1 MQKFHSNNKRIDY
14 LRNHESNK
22 YARDFREKILLSFPE
37 ILNKIITLNEALYTF
52 APSIYDSDGENMI
65 GVGKY
70 IQRLVKYSKAENST
84 LVYWLSLID
93 EFCSKNIIH
102 LNKTNVH
109 MILISSLHITIKVH
123 EDVTYRHKDYAFI
136 GGINANKL
144 TKLENYFLEVLDFKV
159 HIGPEKFSKYFQSI
173 SQLEG

>member
-1 MQKFHSNNKRIDY
+1 MQVNDNKRIDY

-22 YARDFREKILLSFPE
+22 HAKDFREKILSSFPE
-37 ILNKIITLNEALYTF
+37 ILSKIITLNEALYNFT
-52 APSIYDSDGENMI
+52 PSIFDSDGENMI
-65 GVGKY
+65 DVAKY

-93 EFCSKNIIH
+93 EFCSKNIVH

-109 MILISSLHITIKVH
+109 MILIASLHIAIKIQ

-144 TKLENYFLEVLDFKV
+144 TKLENYFLEVVDFKV
-159 HIGPEKFSKYFQSI
+159 YINCEKFSKYFQSI
-173 SQLEG
+173 SQLEA